1 MKELSASAPLEHR
14 FHLSERLNIIRAGVL
29 GANDGFISVAGIV
42 VGVASAHQSQYTIFL
57 AGISGM
63 LAGAFSMGGGEY
75 VSVSM
80 RRDESI
86 ASLHARCRKSFPIK
100 PICLAI
106 VLIPFGK
113 SYSKVQPS
121 LT

>member
-1 MKELSASAPLEHR
+1 MESPVLLSLTANTLLSKSAEFCR
-14 FHLSERLNIIRAGVL
+14 KAK
-29 GANDGFISVAGIV
+29 
-42 VGVASAHQSQYTIFL
+42 
-57 AGISGM
+57 
-63 LAGAFSMGGGEY
+63 
-75 VSVSM
+75 
-80 RRDESI
+80 ESI